1 MTMRLIGHN
10 NFETDKSFQVFF
22 WNQRL
27 TNNCLT
33 IIQIKSWNTI
43 SVPIVSDL
51 YSLHLWR
58 CVSLAT
64 IISKTTKT
72 AVICNIELDLID
84 VWNCLKH
91 SSSSN
96 YFASFRFKAQKVIAS
111 YLFFLPFVK
120 FCENKKD
127 QKMDCQFSSTK
138 EIFSWPFLFFGVKTC
153 FFLWYII
160 LSC

>member
-1 MTMRLIGHN
+1 M
-10 NFETDKSFQVFF
+10 
-22 WNQRL
+22 
-27 TNNCLT
+27 
-33 IIQIKSWNTI
+33 KSWNSK
-43 SVPIVSDL
+43 SVPIVADL

-111 YLFFLPFVK
+111 YLFFPFVK

-127 QKMDCQFSSTK
+127 RKMDCQFFSITK
-138 EIFSWPFLFFGVKTC
+138 NVQLVLLIFWVKTLVCTC
-153 FFLWYII
+153 FFLWYYWYIM
-160 LSC
+160 LAY

>member
-1 MTMRLIGHN
+1 M
-10 NFETDKSFQVFF
+10 
-22 WNQRL
+22 
-27 TNNCLT
+27 
-33 IIQIKSWNTI
+33 KSWNSI
-43 SVPIVSDL
+43 SVPIVADL

-91 SSSSN
+91 SSSN
-96 YFASFRFKAQKVIAS
+96 YFASFRFKAHKVIAS
-111 YLFFLPFVK
+111 YLFFPFVK

-127 QKMDCQFSSTK
+127 QKMDCHFFSITK
-138 EIFSWPFLFFGVKTC
+138 NVQVVLLIFWVKTLVYTC
-153 FFLWYII
+153 FFLWYIM
-160 LSC
+160 LAY